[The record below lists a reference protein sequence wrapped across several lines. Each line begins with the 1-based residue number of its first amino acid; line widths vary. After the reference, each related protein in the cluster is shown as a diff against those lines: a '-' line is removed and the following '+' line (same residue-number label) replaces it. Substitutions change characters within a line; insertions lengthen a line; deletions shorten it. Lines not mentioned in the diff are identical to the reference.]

1 MKKLIFILLAGCFL
15 AACDSMDSNYRDY
28 LKDLPQYSPRVT
40 DLRAEIPA
48 RGTVV
53 LTWTNPIGD
62 TAVKIRIDTG
72 DNQYETSG
80 MVDTYTL
87 EGLEVK
93 GYTIAVYTLDRYGN
107 LSVPSTVPA
116 FPKPEE

>member
-1 MKKLIFILLAGCFL
+1 MKKLIFILLAVCFL
-15 AACDSMDSNYRDY
+15 AACDSMDANYRDY
-28 LKDLPQYSPRVT
+28 LKDIPQYSPRVT
-40 DLRAEIPA
+40 DLKAEVPE

-72 DNQYETSG
+72 DDQYDTDE
-80 MVDTYTL
+80 MVATYTL
-87 EGLEVK
+87 EGLEIK
-93 GYTIAVYTLDRYGN
+93 GYTIAVYTIDRYGN
-107 LSVPSTVPA
+107 PSVPSTVPA